1 MALYFV
7 EKASATGDHVIEDAM
22 ILIEEEFP
30 KFESLEEA
38 AEAHGEQARYLEN
51 ALYRHLP
58 GGTYDRLLGA
68 MMERR
73 APHFRGSHTHR
84 ED

>member
-22 ILIEEEFP
+22 ICIEGEFP
-30 KFESLEEA
+30 EYESLEEA
-38 AEAHGEQARYLEN
+38 AAEHGEQARFLEN
-51 ALYRHLP
+51 VLYSHLP

-68 MMERR
+68 MLARK
-73 APHFRGSHTHR
+73 ATHFRVSHTT
-84 ED
+84 